1 MTTDPK
7 NPMQR
12 SSPLKNKNE
21 ELSPITEEYMVKK
34 RPG

>member
-12 SSPLKNKNE
+12 SSPLKNNNE
-21 ELSPITEEYMVKK
+21 EKYTKK
-34 RPG
+34 GTATDEGL